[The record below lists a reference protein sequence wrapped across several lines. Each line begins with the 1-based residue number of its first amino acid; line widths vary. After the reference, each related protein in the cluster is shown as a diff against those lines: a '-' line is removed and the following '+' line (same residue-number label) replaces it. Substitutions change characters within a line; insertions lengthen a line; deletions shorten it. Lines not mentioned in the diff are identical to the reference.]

1 LHHNSIKIYSIRHHK
16 YKERFMQ
23 IKVPSFNPLRVI
35 QTHHEALVQNIE
47 DEANGGALSLPQPAV
62 WIERITQIMLLG
74 ITMTGVWSV
83 VARVDVVVAARGKLE
98 PVSQTQVVQSRVGGV
113 VTEVMVREGET
124 VKKGQLLMQLD
135 KTPLYSQLEALSAQ
149 RGQMMQEVAALRMA
163 KQGTALAG
171 NLPPELKNQVQE
183 RSLLM
188 AQLSSNPAGLA
199 PSQQQR
205 YALFQQQLNNQ
216 QSINQLQT
224 SNLNA
229 QIATTDSQAAQT
241 AYQLQV
247 EQGQLEQLQPLA
259 ESGAIARSDVM
270 KRSVD
275 VSALQSQI
283 NQANLQKSQLQLSQQ
298 QTQVETQRVQAT
310 AYQNVQQQL
319 AALDNE
325 FDATVKNN
333 ERQLLQISS
342 QLKQVQHDLQSQDLR
357 APVDGAVFNLVHK
370 LPGVVAQ
377 PAQVLLQVVPTES
390 LVARVQ
396 VNNADIANLQE
407 GMTVDVRIDAYPF
420 TEFGAVEGTVTKIS
434 REALPINPQAPSQ
447 TSFPIEVKLKTQSLV
462 RQGKPLA
469 LVPGM
474 TVGANIKV
482 RSRAPIS
489 YVADELIKAWDS
501 LRSTR

>member
-1 LHHNSIKIYSIRHHK
+1 MSL
-16 YKERFMQ
+16 
-23 IKVPSFNPLRVI
+23 KVPSFNPLRVL
-35 QTHHEALVQNIE
+35 QNHHEAIVKNIE
-47 DEANGGALSLPQPAV
+47 EEANGGALSLPQPAV
-62 WIERITQIMLLG
+62 WVERITQIMLLG
-74 ITMTGVWSV
+74 ITITGVWSV

-98 PVSQTQVVQSRVGGV
+98 PVSQTQGVQSQVGGV
-113 VTEVMVREGET
+113 VTSVLVKEGET

-135 KTPLYSQLEALSAQ
+135 KTPLYNQLEALSEQ
-149 RGQMMQEVAALRMA
+149 RGQLLQEVSALRLA
-163 KQGTALAG
+163 RQGTVTVGDLS
-171 NLPPELKNQVQE
+171 PELKNQIQE

-188 AQLSSNPAGLA
+188 AQLAGDPTGLA
-199 PSQQQR
+199 PDQQQR
-205 YALFQQQLNNQ
+205 YALFQQQLENQ
-216 QSINQLQT
+216 QSINRLQT
-224 SNLNA
+224 STLNA
-229 QIATTDSQAAQT
+229 QIATTNSQADQT

-259 ESGAIARSDVM
+259 ESGAIARADVM

-275 VSALQSQI
+275 VSALQSQL

-298 QTQVETQRVQAT
+298 QAQVETQRVQAT
-310 AYQNVQQQL
+310 AYQGVQQQL
-319 AALDNE
+319 ASLDSQ
-325 FDATVKNN
+325 FDTTVKTN
-333 ERQLLQISS
+333 ERQLIQIAA

-357 APVDGAVFNLVHK
+357 APADGAVFNLVHK

-377 PAQVLLQVVPTES
+377 PAQVLLQVVPSES
-390 LVARVQ
+390 LVARIQ
-396 VNNADIANLQE
+396 VANADIANLQE

-420 TEFGAVEGTVTKIS
+420 TEFGAVEGTLTKIS
-434 REALPINPQAPSQ
+434 REALPASPQAPGQ
-447 TSFPIEVKLKTQSLV
+447 TTFPVEVKLKTQVLD

-474 TVGANIKV
+474 TIGANVKV

>member
-1 LHHNSIKIYSIRHHK
+1 MSL
-16 YKERFMQ
+16 
-23 IKVPSFNPLRVI
+23 KVPSFNPLRVL
-35 QTHHEALVQNIE
+35 QNQHEAIVKTIE
-47 DEANGGALSLPQPAV
+47 EEANAGALSLPQPAV
-62 WIERITQIMLLG
+62 WVERVTQVMLLG
-74 ITMTGVWSV
+74 ITITGVWSV

-98 PVSQTQVVQSRVGGV
+98 PISQTQGVQSQVGGV
-113 VTEVMVREGET
+113 VTSVMVKEGEI

-135 KTPLYSQLEALSAQ
+135 KSPLYNQLEALSEQ
-149 RGQMMQEVAALRMA
+149 RGQLLQEVTALRMA
-163 KQGTALAG
+163 RQGAITTGDLS
-171 NLPPELKNQVQE
+171 PELRNQVQE

-188 AQLSSNPAGLA
+188 AQLSGDPTGLA
-199 PSQQQR
+199 PDQQQR
-205 YALFQQQLNNQ
+205 YNLFQQQLENQ
-216 QSINQLQT
+216 QSINRLQT
-224 SNLNA
+224 STLNA
-229 QIATTDSQAAQT
+229 QIATTNSQADQT

-259 ESGAIARSDVM
+259 ESGAIARADVM

-298 QTQVETQRVQAT
+298 QAQVETQRVQAT
-310 AYQNVQQQL
+310 AYQGVQQQL
-319 AALDNE
+319 ASLDSQ
-325 FDATVKNN
+325 FDTTVKTN
-333 ERQLLQISS
+333 ERQLLQITA

-377 PAQVLLQVVPTES
+377 PAQVLLQVVPSES
-390 LVARVQ
+390 LVARIQ
-396 VNNADIANLQE
+396 VANADIANLQE
-407 GMTVDVRIDAYPF
+407 GMTVDIRIDAYPF

-434 REALPINPQAPSQ
+434 REALPASPQAPGQ
-447 TSFPIEVKLKTQSLV
+447 TTFPVEVKLKTQVLD
-462 RQGKPLA
+462 RRGKPLA

-474 TVGANIKV
+474 TIGANVKV